1 MRKLFTPKTWL
12 LALCV
17 GLFGAG
23 TTTATAQDIVF
34 QETFSKCEGTGGDDG
49 AWNGNNVG
57 NGRVNSLDDVTDVPG
72 WSGERYYAGSGCL
85 KLGASS
91 KQGR

>member
-1 MRKLFTPKTWL
+1 MRKVFTPKTWL

-34 QETFSKCEGTGGDDG
+34 QETFDKCDGTGGNDN
-49 AWNGNNVG
+49 A
-57 NGRVNSLDDVTDVPG
+57 
-72 WSGERYYAGSGCL
+72 WSGDVAKTEITNSIDQYGRMSPAGQ
-85 KLGASS
+85 A
-91 KQGR
+91 